1 MSPVDE
7 AMARSLHD
15 GPWDRLRES
24 VARSVYAHL
33 VRRDVIEDTQDKVN
47 DIKTA
52 LSSWDNCMAAN
63 FCKYVNPQQP
73 SPLCH
78 LI

>member
-1 MSPVDE
+1 MSSVDA
-7 AMARSLHD
+7 AMARSLQD

-24 VARSVYAHL
+24 VARSITAHL
-33 VRRDVIEDTQDKVN
+33 ASRNIINDAQDKVT

-63 FCKYVNPQQP
+63 FCKYVLLQCPK
-73 SPLCH
+73 CA
-78 LI
+78 I